1 MAHCV
6 SPTEE
11 CPYVFKYIIVGESGV
26 GKTCLMK
33 QFNDFQFDPNHEITI
48 GVGCG
53 DRILQLEGYPITKIR
68 TWDTAGTEHFRSMAL
83 SYFRDAIG
91 AILVYDITR
100 LNTFDRLTEWLSD
113 AYNHCSPDC
122 VFMLVGNK
130 RDHSDA
136 RKVDRNRGVLFSKM
150 NNNIIFME
158 TSAKTAYNVEEA
170 FGALTME
177 IHDRIQD
184 GRINMRKHKEGI
196 RPSLQ
201 IARPRKRDKCC
212 KN

>member
-11 CPYVFKYIIVGESGV
+11 YPYVFKYIIVGESGV

-33 QFNDFQFDPNHEITI
+33 QFNDFQFRDNHEITI

-53 DRILQLEGYPITKIR
+53 DRVLRLEGYPITKII
-68 TWDTAGTEHFRSMAL
+68 TWDTAGTEQFRSMAL

-100 LNTFDRLTEWLSD
+100 QDSFDRLTEWLSD
-113 AYNHCSPDC
+113 AQNHCSPNC

-130 RDHSDA
+130 RDMNNE
-136 RKVDRNRGVLFSKM
+136 RKVDRNKGELFSKM
-150 NNNIIFME
+150 NNNILFME

-170 FGALTME
+170 FAALTVE

-184 GRINMRKHKEGI
+184 GRINMREHVEGI
-196 RPSLQ
+196 KP
-201 IARPRKRDKCC
+201 AYDNTRPRRRDKCC
-212 KN
+212 KQ